1 MGLYTGKRD
10 FGGERREVEKDE
22 LAKEQ
27 YPDLE
32 IVVVWGGDL
41 ERCGVVQR
49 ELEGGALSL

>member
-32 IVVVWGGDL
+32 IVVVWGGAL